1 MTTLFSTEPLG
12 SEEVIS
18 GWGSL
23 PSLEAGTLA
32 SRFIV
37 SQSAVK
43 ARFPAL
49 PEVVAQPFPGRL
61 VLEKDS
67 KWVVASAA
75 PHGGSGGG
83 PGPHLGKENTGAE
96 KGPGSGSKIREEAAL
111 APHPEGVPGLQ
122 DHIDP
127 HLPFSTERKKR

>member
-43 ARFPAL
+43 ARFPPSRKLLHSRFRVDLYWRRIPNGSQSQPL
-49 PEVVAQPFPGRL
+49 P
-61 VLEKDS
+61 
-67 KWVVASAA
+67 
-75 PHGGSGGG
+75 
-83 PGPHLGKENTGAE
+83 T
-96 KGPGSGSKIREEAAL
+96 
-111 APHPEGVPGLQ
+111 EG
-122 DHIDP
+122 
-127 HLPFSTERKKR
+127 

>member
-18 GWGSL
+18 GGGSL

-61 VLEKDS
+61 VLEKEMATYS
-67 KWVVASAA
+67 NILTWEI
-75 PHGGSGGG
+75 PWTEEPGGQQSLGITKSGTR
-83 PGPHLGKENTGAE
+83 L
-96 KGPGSGSKIREEAAL
+96 S
-111 APHPEGVPGLQ
+111 
-122 DHIDP
+122 D
-127 HLPFSTERKKR
+127 

>member
-18 GWGSL
+18 GGGSL

-49 PEVVAQPFPGRL
+49 PEVVAQAFPGRL

-67 KWVVASAA
+67 KWVAVAAA
-75 PHGGSGGG
+75 PHGGVS
-83 PGPHLGKENTGAE
+83 
-96 KGPGSGSKIREEAAL
+96 
-111 APHPEGVPGLQ
+111 PEVVL
-122 DHIDP
+122 
-127 HLPFSTERKKR
+127 RV